1 MALVYILNP
10 LDAFSYS
17 FFVRGFVVLILLSLI
32 LPVIGIRLA
41 GKGFSMISDT
51 LSHTSLAGIA
61 LGLVIGILPVWT
73 SIIFSLISAFLIEII
88 RRKLPK
94 HQDLALTIIL
104 AFSLGLVGIL
114 SQFAPSSNFESYL
127 FGSPFSLK
135 TTDLI
140 ILSVVVVVGLIYEV
154 LFYRSNMALSYDENE
169 CKANKMPVIFLSF
182 LDTAVTSIIIA
193 VASNMIGSLLVAS
206 FISIPVAAGLK
217 ISHSSKGSHLASV
230 IISLI
235 SSIIGLF
242 IAYTFSLHVGGIIV
256 MTNILGLI
264 ICFITSSIKA
274 KKCN

>member
-1 MALVYILNP
+1 MLLNILNP
-10 LDAFSYS
+10 LEAFSYN
-17 FFVRGFVVLILLSLI
+17 FFIRAFVVLILLSLI

-73 SIIFSLISAFLIEII
+73 AIIFSVIAAALIELI
-88 RRKLPK
+88 RRKMPK

-104 AFSLGLVGIL
+104 SFSLGLAGIL
-114 SQFAPSSNFESYL
+114 SQFTPANNFESYL
-127 FGSPFSLK
+127 FGSPFTLSNN
-135 TTDLI
+135 DMIILI
-140 ILSVVVVVGLIYEV
+140 IIVAIGLIYEV

-182 LDTAVTSIIIA
+182 LDTVITSIVIA
-193 VASNMIGSLLVAS
+193 VAANMIGSLLVAS

-217 ISHSSKGSHLASV
+217 ISHSSKGSQIASITV
-230 IISLI
+230 SLVA
-235 SSIIGLF
+235 SLLGLF

-256 MTNILGLI
+256 MVNLAGLI
-264 ICFITSSIKA
+264 ICFIISAIQN
-274 KKCN
+274 KKSC